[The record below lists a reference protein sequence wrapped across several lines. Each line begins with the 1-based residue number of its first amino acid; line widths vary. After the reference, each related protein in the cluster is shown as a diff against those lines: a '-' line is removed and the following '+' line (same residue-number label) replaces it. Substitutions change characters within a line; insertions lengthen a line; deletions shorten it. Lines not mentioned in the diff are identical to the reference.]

1 MSSHP
6 RILFVADA
14 GPSVGGGHVMRCLTL
29 ARALEDAGAACAFV
43 ATPAAAAVLDAFGAD
58 LARIDTGPAAPAD
71 LAERAAR
78 HAHAFDA
85 VVIDHY
91 GLAAP
96 EHRAIAAGRPTLVI
110 DDLADRPL
118 AADLVLDSGPARQA
132 ADYDGLVPPHAE
144 LLLGPNHAP
153 VRPAFAALR
162 KAALARRAGAPDVRR
177 ILVSLGLTD
186 VGAITGRVV
195 DLALPLLQQA
205 GGGDTVLDVVLGA
218 GAPSLPSLR
227 DQARTEPRLVLHV
240 DSQDMPQLT
249 LEADL
254 AVGAGGS
261 TSWERCVLAL
271 PTLLLVL
278 AANQGEASQA
288 LAQADAVLALD
299 VADPDF
305 DAAFVDALARLLA
318 EPPLRDRLSTA
329 SAAVCDGRGA
339 ARVAAHF
346 LEAIAR

>member
-1 MSSHP
+1 MSPPS
-6 RILFVADA
+6 RILFITDA

-29 ARALEDAGAACAFV
+29 ARALEDAGAACTFLV
-43 ATPAAAAVLDAFGAD
+43 TPAARAVFDAFGGGISHIVTDEVTQAE
-58 LARIDTGPAAPAD
+58 LVECAAQVART
-71 LAERAAR
+71 
-78 HAHAFDA
+78 HDA

-91 GLAAP
+91 GLSAP
-96 EHRAIAAGRPTLVI
+96 DHRAIAGGRPTLVI

-118 AADLVLDSGPARQA
+118 AADLVLDSGPARKA

-144 LLLGPNHAP
+144 LLLGPSHAP

-162 KAALARRAGAPDVRR
+162 KAALARRANAPPVRR
-177 ILVSLGLTD
+177 VLVSLGLTD
-186 VGAITGRVV
+186 LGGITGRVV
-195 DLALPLLQQA
+195 ELMLPLMGEA
-205 GGGDTVLDVVLGA
+205 VLDVVLGA
-218 GAPSLPSLR
+218 GAPSLPGLSDLAVR
-227 DQARTEPRLVLHV
+227 EPRLALHV
-240 DSQDMPQLT
+240 DSQDMPRLT

-278 AANQGEASQA
+278 AANQGEASRA
-288 LAQADAVLALD
+288 LAGADAVLALD

-305 DAAFVDALARLLA
+305 EAAFADAFSRLLA
-318 EPPLRDRLSTA
+318 DPLLRDRLSAA
-329 SAAVCDGRGA
+329 SAAICDGRGA

-346 LEAIAR
+346 LDLIAREKAG